1 MSTANLS
8 LDDDQKEVRFYFQ
21 SEGSKNVYSV
31 PVHMIGVSKLMS
43 TIVFGANEGTIPNEH
58 IEPTKPFVFKLHYH
72 HDDNWKHEYTAEE
85 IPDTDATENK
95 NANKKFRA
103 VLVNKQRPDNQ
114 AEIYKLETIL
124 CLDHKLKFIAD
135 YLNNWANQGI
145 EKMKWAKEG
154 PTEYVKWN
162 EMIPEECDA
171 KLIHSYLVSCANLKA
186 DDYKDVYTYVKAKT
200 EEKEG
205 NTKEYQCIKKYLER
219 EMTRLNQLTQEQ
231 RSEMYVNF
239 ETFFANQAPEE
250 LVTPIHPDP
259 QINVSQEMADKA
271 RKLYLARYNTL
282 MIISDLMYTTQL
294 YFGIECL
301 EPLLLRAV
309 SYILLRSS
317 MPEITEVSGN
327 PYFLNVYN
335 AVIKVN
341 YAEAGDDVHIIE
353 EAKTAVKKIMEEL
366 KLPIP
371 PEPKEPEIPAGLLKP
386 TPEIPEG
393 FKLVESTDNKDDDED
408 LAEEEE
414 EEEEADDAGDNA
426 GDNAVVL
433 APAPANAN
441 ADANAN
447 APMDYTD

>member
-1 MSTANLS
+1 MSMNLS
-8 LDDDQKEVRFYFQ
+8 LDDDQKEVRFYFK

-43 TIVFGANEGTIPNEH
+43 TIVYGANEGTTPIEH
-58 IEPTKPFVFKLHYH
+58 IDETKPFTFKLHYH
-72 HDDNWKHEYTAEE
+72 RDENWKHEYVAEE
-85 IPDTDATENK
+85 IPEEKTEENK
-95 NANKKFRA
+95 NANKKFKA
-103 VLVNKQRPDNQ
+103 VLVNKTRPANPNEVYQ
-114 AEIYKLETIL
+114 FETVL
-124 CLDHKLKFIAD
+124 CMDHKLKFLAE
-135 YLNNWANQGI
+135 YLNNWSTQGI
-145 EKMKWAKEG
+145 EKLNYLKEG
-154 PTEYVKWN
+154 PVEYVKWN
-162 EMIPEECDA
+162 EMIPQECDA
-171 KLIHSYLVSCANLKA
+171 KHILAYMVQCSKMKA
-186 DDYKDVYTYVKAKT
+186 EDYTDVYEYVKTKA
-200 EEKEG
+200 EEK
-205 NTKEYQCIKKYLER
+205 NDDSKEYQCIKDYLER
-219 EMTRLNQLTQEQ
+219 EMRRLKALTQEQ
-231 RSEMYVNF
+231 RDEMYVNF

-282 MIISDLMYTTQL
+282 IILADLMYTTQL
-294 YFGIECL
+294 YVGFECL
-301 EPLLLRAV
+301 ESLLLRAI
-309 SYILLRSS
+309 SYILLRAS

-335 AVIKVN
+335 SVIKVN

-393 FKLVESTDNKDDDED
+393 FKLVESTDNKDDDDED

-414 EEEEADDAGDNA
+414 EEADEDPVVAPAEEAQAA
-426 GDNAVVL
+426 
-433 APAPANAN
+433 APADAPADDNQ
-441 ADANAN
+441 
-447 APMDYTD
+447 MEYTD